1 MTRQSPIVVS
11 APRLNVLAAAVS
23 SVLAIG
29 QALAQEAKPVP
40 QSGAAAPAPAAAK
53 VDGMPQAVET
63 VVVTG
68 FRASLES
75 ALNLKKEDLGIVD
88 VIKAED
94 IAKFPDTNLAES
106 LQRVPGVVIDRDAG
120 EGRTITVRGLGGD
133 FTRVRINGVEGLA
146 TTGGTDSSGGN
157 NRTRAFDFN
166 VFASELF
173 SALKVRK
180 SSSADVDEGSLGATV
195 DLQTARPFDYKGFK
209 ASASLSGRYNDMS
222 RETDPRGAFLV
233 SNTFLDNKLGVLL
246 SGAYSKR
253 RLFEEGFST
262 VRWDNGTS
270 SGGWCAPTGVAN
282 NPANSTATTC
292 GPAAQ
297 GVARIAGNA
306 ATIQAYNDAS
316 NAANF
321 HPRLPR
327 YGRLTH
333 DQDRTGLT
341 GSIQFRPQSGTL
353 LTLDFLYSKMEAT
366 RQEDFLQAISF
377 SRSAAQGGKPQTSVL
392 ETQYAANGA
401 LLYGV
406 YNGVDIR
413 AESRFDD
420 LKTTFNQ
427 PTLTWDQVITDTL
440 RMNVQAG
447 VAESKFRNPFQTTTT
462 LDALNVNGYSID
474 FRGNDRLPSIRYP
487 FDVTQSGGAL
497 TLVTVPQVT
506 SGTQPTTIPNTTS
519 SEIRIRPQGSTNKN
533 ELVRVNVA
541 WEAMPDVLSVKA
553 GIDDKKYSFD
563 TFEFRRVNQ
572 NDTIF
577 APPAGTSVSSLTTLL
592 TGFGRGLN
600 LPAGTPTAW
609 VIPNLPAIAAAYN
622 IYCNCLQSGPA
633 GGPGDFTLSST
644 TNGNARGNNRAVTEK
659 DFGYWLMA
667 EFNTEWNGIPIRG
680 NVGVRQVRT
689 EQTARGYQATG
700 GGTEVTVVNEYTDT
714 LPSANLA
721 LHLTRDFIVRVAAA
735 KVMARPQLGNLNPGG
750 TISTTGTLS
759 VTAGN
764 PLLKPFRAKTF
775 DTSFEWYFRKNG
787 FLGVGLFYK
796 DIDTYIQN
804 LRTNIPFNET
814 GLPLSFLPANFTGSE
829 VFQVTAPV
837 NTKGGPLKGFEIN
850 YQQPFTF
857 LDGWARNF
865 GTLLNY
871 TFVKSRIEYAVS
883 PTSGT
888 TITDD
893 LLNLSPKSWNA
904 TLYYDD
910 GTWSGRVSGAY
921 RKSFLTRVP
930 GQNNND
936 VEGKNSSTNVDAS
949 FSYRINKS
957 FQLIFEGVNLTDE
970 ANDQFISRARN
981 SAVVYHKTGREFM
994 FGARKLLIPTRPGR
1008 KFPVA
1013 SSGRV
1018 DRAHFFEGTAW
1029 VARHYPLSQG
1039 AQHPRPMGTSLTGGP
1054 HAANRPGGRPPSRT
1068 TS

>member
-1 MTRQSPIVVS
+1 MTQKRVS
-11 APRLNVLAAAVS
+11 GAPMQRMKLLTLATL
-23 SVLAIG
+23 SVLSAG
-29 QALAQEAKPVP
+29 MAVAQESKPPVQP
-40 QSGAAAPAPAAAK
+40 GQPKPADQAQPAPAAKAAA
-53 VDGMPQAVET
+53 PQAVDT
-63 VVVTG
+63 VVITG

-173 SALKVRK
+173 SQLKVRK

-195 DLQTARPFDYKGFK
+195 DLQTSRPFDFKGFK
-209 ASASLSGRYNDMS
+209 ASASISGRYNDMS
-222 RETDPRGAFLV
+222 KDIDPRGAFLV
-233 SNTFLDNKLGVLL
+233 SDTFLDNKVGVLL

-253 RLFEEGFST
+253 YLFEEGFST

-270 SGGWCAPTGVAN
+270 SGGWCAPTGVTN
-282 NPANSTATTC
+282 NPTNSTATTC
-292 GPAAQ
+292 GPSAQ
-297 GVARIAGNA
+297 GVARITGNA
-306 ATIQAYNDAS
+306 ATIAAYNDAS

-333 DQDRTGLT
+333 DQERTGLT
-341 GSIQFRPQSGTL
+341 GSIQFRPQQGTL
-353 LTLDFLYSKMEAT
+353 LTLDMLYSKMEAT
-366 RQEDFLQAISF
+366 RQEDFLEAISF
-377 SRSAAQGGKPQTSVL
+377 SRSAAQGGKPQTSVV
-392 ETQYAANGA
+392 ETQYASNGA

-413 AESRFDD
+413 SEQRFDL
-420 LKTTFNQ
+420 LKTTFTQ
-427 PTLTWDQVITDTL
+427 PTLTLEQTLTDTL
-440 RMNVQAG
+440 RLNVQAG

-462 LDALNVNGYSID
+462 LDALNVNGYTID
-474 FRGNDRLPSIRYP
+474 FRGSDRLPIIRYP

-497 TLVTVPQVT
+497 TLVSVPQVT

-533 ELVRVNVA
+533 QLARFDLA
-541 WEAMPDVLSVKA
+541 WEAMPDLLTVK
-553 GIDDKKYSFD
+553 GGYDDKKYTFD

-577 APPAGTSVSSLTTLL
+577 APPSGTSVGSLTTML
-592 TGFGRGLN
+592 TGFGQGLG

-609 VIPNLPAIAAAYN
+609 LIPNLQAIAAAYD
-622 IYCNCLQSGPA
+622 IYCNCLKSGPA

-644 TNGNARGNNRAVTEK
+644 TNGNARGNNRSVVERDK
-659 DFGYWLMA
+659 GIWLMA
-667 EFNTEWNGIPIRG
+667 EFNTEWNGMPVRG

-689 EQTARGYQATG
+689 EQVATGYQATG
-700 GGTEVTVVNEYTDT
+700 GGTEITVTNEYTDT
-714 LPSANLA
+714 LPSFNVSLQV
-721 LHLTRDFIVRVAAA
+721 TRDFIVRLAAA

-759 VTAGN
+759 ITAGN
-764 PLLKPFRAKTF
+764 PLLQPFRAKAY
-775 DTSFEWYFRKNG
+775 DTSFEWYFAKNG
-787 FLGVGLFYK
+787 FLGLGLFYK
-796 DIDTYIQN
+796 DIGTYIQN
-804 LRTNIPFNET
+804 LRTNIPYNET
-814 GLPLSFLPANFTGSE
+814 GFPLSFLPSNFNGTE
-829 VFQVTAPV
+829 VFQVTAPI
-837 NTKGGPLKGFEIN
+837 NTKGGPLKGYELN

-871 TFVKSRIEYAVS
+871 TYVKSRIEYAVS

-910 GTWSGRVSGAY
+910 GTWSGRVSGAF
-921 RKSFLTRVP
+921 RKSFITRVP

-949 FSYRINKS
+949 LSYQWSKNIQ
-957 FQLIFEGVNLTDE
+957 FMLEGVNLTNE

-981 SAVVYHKTGREFM
+981 SSVVYHKTGREFM
-994 FGARKLLIPTRPGR
+994 LGVRA
-1008 KFPVA
+1008 KF
-1013 SSGRV
+1013 
-1018 DRAHFFEGTAW
+1018 
-1029 VARHYPLSQG
+1029 
-1039 AQHPRPMGTSLTGGP
+1039 
-1054 HAANRPGGRPPSRT
+1054 
-1068 TS
+1068 